1 MGGRV
6 AFPGGAFYHAAK
18 YGLEGFAESTAQ
30 EVAEFNIKVQII
42 EPGSIK
48 TNFRRMCAGLK
59 NPTPTKNGT
68 VGQLRRWIA
77 EHGEES
83 NAGDPQKWLMPS
95 IP

>member
-18 YGLEGFAESTAQ
+18 YGLLGWPHESTAQ

-48 TNFRRMCAGLK
+48 TNFQANVRWTEEL
-59 NPTPTKNGT
+59 TPTKNGT

-83 NAGDPQKWLMPS
+83 NAGDQNG
-95 IP
+95 

>member
-18 YGLEGFAESTAQ
+18 YGLEGFAESMAQ

-48 TNFRRMCAGLK
+48 TNFQANVRWTEESDAYKTVPWASCVAGLPNTAK
-59 NPTPTKNGT
+59 RVTQVTRKNG
-68 VGQLRRWIA
+68 
-77 EHGEES
+77 
-83 NAGDPQKWLMPS
+83 
-95 IP
+95 